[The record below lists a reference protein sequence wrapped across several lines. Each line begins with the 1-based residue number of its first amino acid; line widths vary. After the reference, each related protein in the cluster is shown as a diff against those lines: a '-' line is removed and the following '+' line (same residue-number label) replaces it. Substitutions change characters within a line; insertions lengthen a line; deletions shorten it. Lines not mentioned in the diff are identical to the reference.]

1 MQKEIGS
8 TGVDATKAE
17 VGELI
22 QTLVSGN
29 VTPSRILELYY
40 WSLEPG
46 ALEMLRNFL
55 SLPKDDRALLQAF
68 LGSADPQ
75 SISIEAAG
83 PERLVP
89 TSSEIASSRPVVR
102 EQRHCGGRDLG

>member
-1 MQKEIGS
+1 MQKEIES
-8 TGVDATKAE
+8 VGVDATKAE
-17 VGELI
+17 VWELI
-22 QTLVSGN
+22 QTLVSGK

-55 SLPKDDRALLQAF
+55 SLSKDDRALLQAF

-75 SISIEAAG
+75 SISIEVAG
-83 PERLVP
+83 PERLVL
-89 TSSEIASSRPVVR
+89 TSSGIASSRPAMR
-102 EQRHCGGRDLG
+102 EKERAKL